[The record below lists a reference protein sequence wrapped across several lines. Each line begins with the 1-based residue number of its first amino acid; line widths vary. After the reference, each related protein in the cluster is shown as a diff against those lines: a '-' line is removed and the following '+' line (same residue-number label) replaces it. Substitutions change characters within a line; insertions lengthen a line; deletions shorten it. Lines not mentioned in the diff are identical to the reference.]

1 MKLRPLSRWEQIWVL
16 ASLLWVAAV
25 SFYASR
31 QHDRDVQ
38 HLAFWADS
46 IEWLINADPMV
57 PISAKE
63 MRAKVGDE
71 AFIAAAASAYP
82 KVELR
87 QTLRRYEED
96 MARRARSEHP
106 VLAFV
111 LWMLVPPVLLYALG
125 LGAARLGLLPE
136 RLREPGRPPLQA

>member
-1 MKLRPLSRWEQIWVL
+1 
-16 ASLLWVAAV
+16 LWVAAV

-38 HLAFWADS
+38 RLAFWADS

-106 VLAFV
+106 VLAFL